1 MKRWTP
7 VPPVDN
13 REFWDRIAGT
23 DYGKMMLEDAEE
35 YLATPPVA
43 PPEELYRE
51 SFVTR
56 DRAKY
61 EKVYFD
67 LKYQARAIA
76 IGALLD
82 PRPEFIK
89 RFSEILEIFA
99 AMKSWLLPAHD
110 RYPHTA
116 IPMSNV
122 NGLTVTT
129 DLVSIDNASGLS
141 IAIGALETLLDKE
154 AVAKFKKTLARLI
167 IDPLTLIAR
176 NRRPY
181 DYWMFLDHN
190 WNAVCYTNTIL
201 TFLTADVPEKDR
213 DLVLDFSL
221 EHLKLFLG
229 GFNEDGYCREGPS
242 YFGYGFG
249 HYTYA
254 SWALYEASEH
264 KINLFASERVQQIAY
279 FFEKVMLGEHQLPL
293 FCDCN
298 PNIFIRR
305 DMMEIRDYLIGKI
318 PRVDFMPY
326 RVTETGRPQDL
337 TIAQHF
343 MLIGNSSGAGMRP
356 IQLKEFDGFPK
367 TGVFTFRGD
376 DFALCIKGGHN
387 QEYHNHHDVGSY
399 VLVKNDKAL
408 LLDPAAPRYN
418 MDSFHSKKS
427 HQNKLRN
434 SYGHAVP
441 VCDGHLQMSGRQS
454 EAIVKEFSAN
464 GVTYDMT
471 APYRNTSL
479 TQLLRKVDFDRP
491 NHQLTITDSAEF
503 SEDSKFAVP
512 LITFGKWEE
521 TSPGMLRIYRDG
533 EWEFFCKVDASAE
546 YGISDELIDDDILFP
561 EPVRRI
567 LFTFKEKAKSFKI
580 STTFIMENK

>member
-7 VPPVDN
+7 VPPVEN
-13 REFWDRIAGT
+13 REFWGRIAAT
-23 DYGKMMLEDAEE
+23 EYGKMMLEDAVE

-51 SFVTR
+51 CFVTR

-61 EKVYFD
+61 EKVYFQ
-67 LKYQARAIA
+67 LKYQTRAIA

-82 PRPEFIK
+82 PRPEFIR

-99 AMKSWLLPAHD
+99 GMKSWLLPAHD

-221 EHLKLFLG
+221 EHLKLFLS
-229 GFNEDGYCREGPS
+229 GYV
-242 YFGYGFG
+242 
-249 HYTYA
+249 

-305 DMMEIRDYLIGKI
+305 DLMEIRDYLIGKI
-318 PRVDFMPY
+318 PHVDFMPY
-326 RVTETGRPQDL
+326 RVAETGRPQDL
-337 TIAQHF
+337 NIAQHF
-343 MLIGNSSGAGMRP
+343 MLIGNSSGSGMRP
-356 IQLKEFDGFPK
+356 IKLKEFDGFPK

-418 MDSFHSKKS
+418 MDSFHSKNS

-441 VCDGHLQMSGRQS
+441 VCDGNLQMFGRQS
-454 EAIVKEFSAN
+454 EAIVKEFNDN

-471 APYRNTSL
+471 APYRNTPL
-479 TQLLRKVDFDRP
+479 TELLRKVDFDRA
-491 NHQLTITDSAEF
+491 NRQISITDSAKF
-503 SEDSKFAVP
+503 SENADFAVP

-521 TSPGMLRIYRDG
+521 IAPGMLRIYRDG
-533 EWEFFCKVDASAE
+533 EWEFFCKIDASAE

-567 LFTFKEKAKSFKI
+567 LFSFKEKAQNFKI
-580 STTFIMENK
+580 STTFIMEKK